1 MSVRMTTVAL
11 ALLIAP
17 AIAQES
23 RTGVSKPEPVVITA
37 VPEESA
43 PAKAEPAKPSAGK
56 PVLTPRQAPQAAHTT
71 TSEKETY
78 GSYIPYPGS
87 ESQNTRLETQKSNS
101 GAKAFNPDAAIVTS
115 VEDVAGELREG
126 TLLRVRL
133 KEGLST
139 VGTLPGTHFQAELTE
154 PVEKNGRVILPIG
167 SMMEG
172 RITEVHSGRRISGRA
187 ALHLDP
193 RSVTLPDGTH
203 YVIQAQLIDTDQ
215 LANTKVDREGTLLRG
230 DHPKETLA
238 VVGATTGAAA
248 VAGGMIGGGVGA
260 AVGAGIGAGA
270 STIVWLKQDRQ
281 AVIPA
286 DALLIF
292 SLTTPMDLRPNGS
305 GGPEVSR
312 MADGAG
318 GTSPASDIR

>member
-11 ALLIAP
+11 ALLAAP
-17 AIAQES
+17 VIAQEP
-23 RTGVSKPEPVVITA
+23 RTGVSRPEPVVITA
-37 VPEESA
+37 A
-43 PAKAEPAKPSAGK
+43 PDEPVTIKVEPAKPSAAK
-56 PVLTPRQAPQAAHTT
+56 PVLTPRQAPPT
-71 TSEKETY
+71 TSDKNSSVPSTRPE
-78 GSYIPYPGS
+78 PNP
-87 ESQNTRLETQKSNS
+87 ES
-101 GAKAFNPDAAIVTS
+101 KAFNPDGAIVTS
-115 VEDVAGELREG
+115 VDDVAGELREG

-139 VGTLPGTHFQAELTE
+139 VSAVPGSHFKAELTE

-167 SMMEG
+167 SVMEG
-172 RITEVHSGRRISGRA
+172 RITESRGGRRISGRA

-203 YVIQAQLIDTDQ
+203 YTIQAQLIDTDQ
-215 LANTKVDREGTLLRG
+215 LTNTKVDREGTLLRR

-270 STIVWLKQDRQ
+270 GTIVWLKQNRE
-281 AVIPA
+281 ATVPA

-292 SLTTPMDLRPNGS
+292 SLTTPMDLRLS
-305 GGPEVSR
+305 GPGAPEVSQITH
-312 MADGAG
+312 AAG
-318 GTSPASDIR
+318 DTTSASNLR

>member
-1 MSVRMTTVAL
+1 MSVRLTTVAL
-11 ALLIAP
+11 ALLAAP
-17 AIAQES
+17 VIAQEP
-23 RTGVSKPEPVVITA
+23 RTGVSKPEPVVIT
-37 VPEESA
+37 SA
-43 PAKAEPAKPSAGK
+43 PDEPVTVKVEPAKPSAAK
-56 PVLTPRQAPQAAHTT
+56 PALTPRQTQHAAPTT
-71 TSEKETY
+71 TSGKETY
-78 GSYIPYPGS
+78 APYVSSTRPEPNPGS
-87 ESQNTRLETQKSNS
+87 R
-101 GAKAFNPDAAIVTS
+101 AFNPDAAIVTS
-115 VEDVAGELREG
+115 VEDVPGELREG

-139 VGTLPGTHFQAELTE
+139 VSTLPGAHFKAELTE

-167 SMMEG
+167 SVMEG

-203 YVIQAQLIDTDQ
+203 YTIQAQLIDTDQ
-215 LANTKVDREGTLLRG
+215 LSNTKVDREGTLLRR

-270 STIVWLKQDRQ
+270 GTIVWLKQDRQ
-281 AVIPA
+281 ATVPA

-292 SLTTPMDLRPNGS
+292 SLTIPMDLRPNGP

-312 MADGAG
+312 ITSG
-318 GTSPASDIR
+318 GGEPSTANNLR